1 MNSPFFSS
9 SPKGRNEDFFDYPF
23 REWAK
28 IEEILENIFRLNRF
42 LNKKKDASA
51 SFLKVCDLIFYF
63 LLSSSNLVSA

>member
-42 LNKKKDASA
+42 LNKKKG
-51 SFLKVCDLIFYF
+51 C
-63 LLSSSNLVSA
+63 